1 MDRSHRLTTRRLASS
16 CAMARTRRSI
26 ATLDTARQ
34 ALSCPVCY
42 ELSLAGLGGAQT
54 LLPTIDVDR
63 LRDVPSLG
71 DLLSLIGLN
80 THLDRNP
87 AVVPALSRHDEFWP
101 FMPEVID
108 AVLQPVPKMPT
119 VRDTRWEIGRASC
132 RERV

>member
-1 MDRSHRLTTRRLASS
+1 MDGSHRLTTSRLASS
-16 CAMARTRRSI
+16 CAMAHTRRSI

-34 ALSCPVCY
+34 ELSCPVCR

-119 VRDTRWEIGRASC
+119 VRDTRWAGLVIAPA
-132 RERV
+132 VAF